1 MVIYQSL
8 GVGKQILTQRSFFFF
23 LKQKAILHKAF
34 ERVTNERVNSLLFF
48 RSCLCRHI
56 LQSPRKKATHLKKSQ
71 TTNSPINL
79 STLLQTILNCSVFV
93 LVIFF
98 FCFALAKN
106 LFSDFS
112 GSKVYTK
119 LQHICILPPP
129 KSTAFHSCLLTHS
142 FHMKTD

>member
-8 GVGKQILTQRSFFFF
+8 GVGKQILTQRSFF

-34 ERVTNERVNSLLFF
+34 ERVNNERVNSLLFF

-56 LQSPRKKATHLKKSQ
+56 LQNPREKATHFKKSQ
-71 TTNSPINL
+71 TTNSSINL
-79 STLLQTILNCSVFV
+79 TPLLQTILNCSVFV

-98 FCFALAKN
+98 FFVSHWAKD
-106 LFSDFS
+106 LFPDFP
-112 GSKVYTK
+112 GAKVYTK
-119 LQHICILPPP
+119 LQHIRLLPSP

>member
-98 FCFALAKN
+98 FCFAL
-106 LFSDFS
+106 
-112 GSKVYTK
+112 G
-119 LQHICILPPP
+119 Q
-129 KSTAFHSCLLTHS
+129 KSIFRFFRIKGLYKAPTHPYIA
-142 FHMKTD
+142 TP